1 VVQEGDM
8 PDDNNAD
15 NGGQN
20 EQGKADGGQDFKA
33 ITSQADLDK
42 VLGERLAR
50 ERAKYADYED
60 LKAKAAKV
68 DEATEASKTEAQK
81 LADRIKAAEDRAT
94 AAESTA
100 LRFRIANEY
109 KLSQEDAMALEH
121 VASEE
126 GMKSI
131 AERLRAA
138 ADSGR
143 RTPPKPQ
150 SLASGSSGEPKTG
163 EKGRAAAALRSLR
176 QG

>member
-1 VVQEGDM
+1 MSETPPESPIPPAEPAQATPSWDELFKDQDPVKVKEALE
-8 PDDNNAD
+8 NSRKW
-15 NGGQN
+15 
-20 EQGKADGGQDFKA
+20 EQ
-33 ITSQADLDK
+33 
-42 VLGERLAR
+42 
-50 ERAKYADYED
+50 RAKENFE
-60 LKAKAAKV
+60 KAQQFDALQESA
-68 DEATEASKTEAQK
+68 KTEDQK
-81 LADRIKAAEDRAT
+81 VAERIKAAEDRA
-94 AAESTA
+94 AQAESMA

-126 GMKSI
+126 GMKTV
-131 AERLRAA
+131 ADRLRAA
-138 ADSGR
+138 AESGR